1 MKKIL
6 IFPNE
11 VSSYTNLKRGTRFR
25 RFWGYMEQTGSGE
38 ELRLVFR
45 PPFSNRVIN
54 DAIQNKLMDLF
65 RKEGF
70 VLKRVQ
76 SHLNRDLQRLYKEIG
91 VDIV

>member
-11 VSSYTNLKRGTRFR
+11 VSSYNSLKRGTATR
-25 RFWGYMEQTGSGE
+25 RFWGYMEQSGSGE

-54 DAIQNKLMDLF
+54 DAIQNKLIDLLK
-65 RKEGF
+65 KEGF

-76 SHLNRDLQRLYKEIG
+76 SHLNRELQRLYKEIG
-91 VDIV
+91 VEMV